1 MSLTTKII
9 EDREVW
15 QDFLKKSEFDYF
27 LQSWQW
33 GEFQSLGLGKK
44 IFRLGFYDQDLLVG
58 VCLAITE
65 KTRFGEFIYIPRGPI
80 FDWKDLNLVGRIISS
95 LASFFNN
102 QNYFQLRIEPLI
114 LADNLK
120 VLGKFANTGF
130 VSAVKAIQVELAW
143 VLELQ
148 NFTEEELL
156 RNMRKNTRYYIKK
169 GQKSGLKVDFST
181 SDTSLNEFLSLLEK
195 TSARKKFLV
204 ASKDY
209 LRKEFEFLKN
219 GILQVATAKFEGKTV
234 AAALIAFYGKE
245 ASYLY
250 AATAEDLLKLEP
262 SYYLQWECIRYAKS
276 LGLSQYNFW
285 GVVSEQNYHKNHPGY
300 GYSNFKR
307 GFGGG
312 LRTYLKPQD
321 LVYKKIPYQLFRLQ
335 EWYRQKRDK
344 VI

>member
-1 MSLTTKII
+1 MSLTIKTI

-15 QDFLKKSEFDYF
+15 QGFLKKSEFDYF

-44 IFRLGFYDQDLLVG
+44 IFRLGFYDRGLLVG

-65 KTRFGEFIYIPRGPI
+65 KTRFGEFIYIPRGPV
-80 FDWKDLNLVGRIISS
+80 FDWENLNLVDQIIFC
-95 LASFFNN
+95 LVNFFRN
-102 QNYFQLRIEPLI
+102 QHYFQLRIEPLI

-120 VLGKFANTGF
+120 IAEKFTNARF
-130 VSAVKAIQVELAW
+130 VKAIKSIQVERAW
-143 VLELQ
+143 ILELQ
-148 NFTEEELL
+148 NSTEEELL
-156 RNMRKNTRYYIKK
+156 KNMRKNTRYYIKR
-169 GQKSGLKVDFST
+169 GQKSGLTVDFST
-181 SDTSLNEFLSLLEK
+181 SIESLHEFLDLLEQ

-204 ASKDY
+204 ASRDY
-209 LRKEFEFLKN
+209 LEKEFVFLKN
-219 GILQVATAKFEGKTV
+219 NILQVATAKFAGKAV

-245 ASYLY
+245 ASYLH
-250 AATAEDLLKLEP
+250 AATAEDTLKLEP

-307 GFGGG
+307 GFGGE
-312 LRTYLKPQD
+312 LKTYLKPQD
-321 LVYKKIPYQLFRLQ
+321 FVYKKIPYYLFKLQ